1 MAWCALA
8 GHPSPER
15 LPCARPVTLIRPSE
29 LAPAPPRRA
38 ASARRVAFLLRGGAF
53 FLAHALTRC
62 PRERPSD
69 VDLADAV
76 RLSRLPPVA
85 GCAGAHL
92 RSASCYCSLQ
102 CCRRSSEA
110 SRDDGRS
117 LRVMP
122 SSTSGGGAAGCLR
135 WRQLCLTTSAAAAYG
150 PDRRLSCCCSPQRS
164 SSQREGSAGRHDK
177 ICMCDTEM
185 CMCVVVEAQRSS
197 PAVGSRCEGRR
208 RAPRYEPYVWSVS
221 DGWREGIG
229 NCFEAGLFFRWQQQ
243 GIIRRNVQ

>member
-1 MAWCALA
+1 MFLGATRKDERSGARLTPRPA
-8 GHPSPER
+8 PRATPRQNASPVPDSLRSFAHQSPPSPCC
-15 LPCARPVTLIRPSE
+15 L
-29 LAPAPPRRA
+29 RA
-38 ASARRVAFLLRGGAF
+38 AGGFFASRRGF
-53 FLAHALTRC
+53 FSRTRC

-177 ICMCDTEM
+177 ISMCDTEM

-197 PAVGSRCEGRR
+197 PAVGSRCEP
-208 RAPRYEPYVWSVS
+208 A
-221 DGWREGIG
+221 
-229 NCFEAGLFFRWQQQ
+229 AGA
-243 GIIRRNVQ
+243 

>member
-1 MAWCALA
+1 M
-8 GHPSPER
+8 
-15 LPCARPVTLIRPSE
+15 
-29 LAPAPPRRA
+29 
-38 ASARRVAFLLRGGAF
+38 LRGGAF

-177 ICMCDTEM
+177 ISMCDTEM

-197 PAVGSRCEGRR
+197 PAVGSRCEP
-208 RAPRYEPYVWSVS
+208 A
-221 DGWREGIG
+221 
-229 NCFEAGLFFRWQQQ
+229 AGA
-243 GIIRRNVQ
+243 